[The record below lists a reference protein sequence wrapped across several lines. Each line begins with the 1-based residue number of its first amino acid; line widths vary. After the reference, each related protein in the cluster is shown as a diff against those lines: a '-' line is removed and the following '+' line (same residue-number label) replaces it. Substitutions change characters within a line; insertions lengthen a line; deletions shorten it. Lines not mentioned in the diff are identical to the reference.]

1 MNEEKKKGL
10 LGKRSLTKTLLKEIK
25 YQTKNKI
32 NRKKKKRLRKERLN
46 EDENLTLYIK

>member
-1 MNEEKKKGL
+1 MMEEKKEKGL

-32 NRKKKKRLRKERLN
+32 NKKKRRG
-46 EDENLTLYIK
+46 